1 MQSVSI
7 DTNVVSSN
15 PAYGDVYSMSYYV
28 IKFVSDLRV
37 VGDFLQVVRFP
48 QPIVVVIISSYCAH
62 SGFITRFKTR
72 VTRQLQLVKQEI
84 LTITENLISPP
95 MFQSFPASLNRLFS
109 VQYFV
114 DPCQSFC
121 FFRPNALFVLLLCTT
136 SDYPFGIFKLFCHSW
151 FLGIIHQTLIN
162 AALCIMFQIMKF
174 CL

>member
-72 VTRQLQLVKQEI
+72 VTR
-84 LTITENLISPP
+84 
-95 MFQSFPASLNRLFS
+95 
-109 VQYFV
+109 
-114 DPCQSFC
+114 
-121 FFRPNALFVLLLCTT
+121 
-136 SDYPFGIFKLFCHSW
+136 
-151 FLGIIHQTLIN
+151 
-162 AALCIMFQIMKF
+162 
-174 CL
+174 